1 MDTRVVRRNDWESA
15 NQPIPQPLMI
25 ALFVE
30 MRQVCWR
37 RSNFAPSGGA
47 AENLDWLSDDSKA
60 PTVLDR
66 AEKA

>member
-1 MDTRVVRRNDWESA
+1 MMSSA
-15 NQPIPQPLMI
+15 IGS
-25 ALFVE
+25 A
-30 MRQVCWR
+30 R
-37 RSNFAPSGGA
+37 GGA